1 MYVWFNPMPSKTDLY
16 FFFIQETLLWDSSN
30 QRNDWGETKDELKT
44 FSNNTGG
51 RSPATHCE
59 RYSQWEQGNETY
71 SYGCL
76 CSIPYSL
83 ISLEA
88 IVCVLHRKKSR
99 VNQAKQG
106 NAVSHKTYV
115 PCVVDWQI
123 TSSVLDNMLVMSSYC
138 RKTQSVPRKSP
149 HEIISG
155 FSIVTM
161 CGTFL
166 RSYLI
171 YVNTYKCIFLIFFL
185 YFFVFSATLQF
196 KILGSVSNFYLA
208 KIEIK

>member
-1 MYVWFNPMPSKTDLY
+1 MDGLIHCQVKQICIFSLY
-16 FFFIQETLLWDSSN
+16 KKHFYETL
-30 QRNDWGETKDELKT
+30 QIKETIGEKLKMS

-51 RSPATHCE
+51 RSHTVKDILSE
-59 RYSQWEQGNETY
+59 SRGNETH

-76 CSIPYSL
+76 CSIPSSL

-99 VNQAKQG
+99 VHQAKQG

-149 HEIISG
+149 HQISSG

-161 CGTFL
+161 ICGSFL

-171 YVNTYKCIFLIFFL
+171 YENT
-185 YFFVFSATLQF
+185 
-196 KILGSVSNFYLA
+196 
-208 KIEIK
+208 